1 VIVHAAHNL
10 RPFIGALA
18 VKTFNKMDKTKM
30 QSIGI
35 TQTFSQDV
43 TRQLIR
49 LSGKRGVTVQELVRM
64 FVANGL
70 ESLETKQINPKP

>member
-1 VIVHAAHNL
+1 
-10 RPFIGALA
+10 
-18 VKTFNKMDKTKM
+18 MDKTKI

-49 LSGKRGVTVQELVRM
+49 IAGKRGVTVQELVRM

-70 ESLETKQINPKP
+70 ENLEVKKIG

>member
-1 VIVHAAHNL
+1 MNI
-10 RPFIGALA
+10 
-18 VKTFNKMDKTKM
+18 DKTKI

-49 LSGKRGVTVQELVRM
+49 LAVKRGVTVQELVRM

-70 ESLETKQINPKP
+70 ENLEVKKIG